1 MCGRIR
7 STYIAD
13 KLAEKLRAELRA
25 TLAPSK
31 NVAPTQDV
39 LALVRTERGL
49 AIDRFRWGLI
59 PSWASDPKIGS
70 KTFNARA
77 ETITEKP
84 SFRAAFRAR
93 RCAILVDAWYEWTTI
108 DAKRVPHAFSVEGQE
123 VAALAGLWDTW
134 RERAPADGASEPGAS
149 GTTSPRVV
157 QSCTIITTEANA
169 TTKSFHHRMPVVL
182 DPAALERWLDPK
194 ATEGELLKLLVPYG
208 GGIGVERTEL

>member
-25 TLAPSK
+25 TLAPSN

-39 LALVRTERGL
+39 LALVRTERGP
-49 AIDRFRWGLI
+49 AIDKFRWGLI
-59 PSWASDPKIGS
+59 PSWASDPKIGN

-84 SFRAAFRAR
+84 SFRAAFRVR
-93 RCAILVDAWYEWTTI
+93 RCAILVDAWYEWATI
-108 DAKRVPHAFSVEGQE
+108 DSKRVPHAFTVEGQD
-123 VAALAGLWDTW
+123 VVALAGLWDTW
-134 RERAPADGASEPGAS
+134 K
-149 GTTSPRVV
+149 SPEGKVV